1 MNDWPIVDLGAI
13 VNVTDYVAN
22 GSFESLRLNVSY
34 SDTPEFAVLVRL
46 VDHNSGWSG
55 PLKYVNKHSYEF
67 LKKSSL
73 AAGDV
78 VVANVGANAG
88 TVFRAP
94 DLGMPMTLG
103 PNSVLCRPRNS
114 LEYDREFMYYFLS
127 APAGQSLVGSVISGS
142 AQPKFNK
149 TGLRKL
155 PVPVP
160 PIAQQRAIA
169 EVLGALDDKIAANNK
184 LINTADAL
192 CAALTRSALDSQA
205 SQSLSSIAVLTMGT
219 SPAGTTFN
227 EEGHGSVFYQ
237 GVRDFGVRFPR
248 RRVWTTSPLRFAET
262 GDCLLS
268 VRAPVGQLNLA
279 SEKTCIG
286 RGLAS
291 ARSRDSRPKTL
302 FHLLRDAPEIW
313 AQYEA
318 EGTIFGSI
326 NKMQLELI
334 EVPTIVADRA
344 DHLEVQLAALE
355 ASIASALGEIEL
367 LMGTRDALL
376 PQLMSG
382 KLRVKDAEKVLEG
395 VL

>member
-1 MNDWPIVDLGAI
+1 MDNRGRTAPTAESGIPLIATNCIKDDQLYPVFENVRYVDQDTYDNWFRSHPEPGDIVFVLKGSPGK
-13 VNVTDYVAN
+13 VALVPDPV
-22 GSFESLRLNVSY
+22 SF
-34 SDTPEFAVLVRL
+34 
-46 VDHNSGWSG
+46 
-55 PLKYVNKHSYEF
+55 
-67 LKKSSL
+67 
-73 AAGDV
+73 
-78 VVANVGANAG
+78 
-88 TVFRAP
+88 
-94 DLGMPMTLG
+94 
-103 PNSVLCRPRNS
+103 C
-114 LEYDREFMYYFLS
+114 
-127 APAGQSLVGSVISGS
+127 
-142 AQPKFNK
+142 
-149 TGLRKL
+149 
-155 PVPVP
+155 
-160 PIAQQRAIA
+160 IAQDMVALRANRTFVDPRYLYYVLRSPSTRQLVSNLHVGTMIPHFKKGDFGKLWLTVETDVTTQRAIA
-169 EVLGALDDKIAANNK
+169 EVLCALDDKIAANTK
-184 LINTADAL
+184 LVNTADAL

-219 SPAGTTFN
+219 SPAGTSFN

-291 ARSRDSRPKTL
+291 VRSSDSRPKTL

-313 AQYEA
+313 APYEA

-344 DHLEVQLAALE
+344 DHLEGQLAALE

-367 LMGTRDALL
+367 LVGTRDALL

-382 KLRVKDAEKVLEG
+382 KLRVKDVEKVLEG

>member
-1 MNDWPIVDLGAI
+1 MFDVTSDWDSRTIGELCRVTRGASPRPIQEWIAPTGTPWVKIADATATPSRVIASTREFIRDEGRKKSVVVYPGDLILSNSATPGIPKFMGIEACIHDGWLLLRELKDVDPLFLYYTFLNDRVHLAGQG
-13 VNVTDYVAN
+13 N
-22 GSFESLRLNVSY
+22 GSIFTN
-34 SDTPEFAVLVRL
+34 
-46 VDHNSGWSG
+46 
-55 PLKYVNKHSYEF
+55 LKTEIVKRHRI
-67 LKKSSL
+67 L
-73 AAGDV
+73 
-78 VVANVGANAG
+78 
-88 TVFRAP
+88 
-94 DLGMPMTLG
+94 
-103 PNSVLCRPRNS
+103 
-114 LEYDREFMYYFLS
+114 
-127 APAGQSLVGSVISGS
+127 
-142 AQPKFNK
+142 
-149 TGLRKL
+149 
-155 PVPVP
+155 VP
-160 PIAQQRAIA
+160 PIAEQRAVA
-169 EVLGALDDKIAANNK
+169 EVLGALDDKISANNK
-184 LINTADAL
+184 LINTADEL

-313 AQYEA
+313 APYEA

-367 LMGTRDALL
+367 LTGTRDALL

-395 VL
+395 VF